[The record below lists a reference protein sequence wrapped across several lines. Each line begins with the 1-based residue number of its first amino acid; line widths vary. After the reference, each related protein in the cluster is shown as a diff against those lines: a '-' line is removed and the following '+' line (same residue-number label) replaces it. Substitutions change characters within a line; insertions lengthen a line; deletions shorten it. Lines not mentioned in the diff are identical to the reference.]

1 MWSSEYST
9 FGVKQK
15 LNGRDL
21 LKEFTD
27 VCHKNGIKVG
37 LYYSPPDCLFDVKY
51 KNWDYSGKKILD
63 INHQEIDRLPEKPIG
78 HDQARREMVA
88 NQMRELLT
96 QYGRVDLFWFDR
108 GSGEILND
116 EIRKLQLGIVINRRN
131 GEPGDYGDTEG
142 TLPTKRF
149 TGWFETNDPCWRN
162 RWWTYSTSDRM
173 DTGADVIGKLV
184 ILRAWGGN
192 FLANMGPKADGSLPE
207 EALEAWDEIEG
218 WMKHSGESVYDVTGA
233 SFPEKDNQPTTIKKD
248 IVYVHAFPNF
258 HKKIILKEVKFSPK
272 QAILLRTGENI
283 PFSYSEGEIHINVS
297 SEKRSRVVDTIKLIW

>member
-1 MWSSEYST
+1 MCSSEYST

-108 GSGEILND
+108 GSGEILNE
-116 EIRKLQLGIVINRRN
+116 EIRKLQLGIVINR
-131 GEPGDYGDTEG
+131 
-142 TLPTKRF
+142 
-149 TGWFETNDPCWRN
+149 
-162 RWWTYSTSDRM
+162 
-173 DTGADVIGKLV
+173 
-184 ILRAWGGN
+184 
-192 FLANMGPKADGSLPE
+192 
-207 EALEAWDEIEG
+207 
-218 WMKHSGESVYDVTGA
+218 
-233 SFPEKDNQPTTIKKD
+233 
-248 IVYVHAFPNF
+248 
-258 HKKIILKEVKFSPK
+258 
-272 QAILLRTGENI
+272 
-283 PFSYSEGEIHINVS
+283 
-297 SEKRSRVVDTIKLIW
+297 

>member
-108 GSGEILND
+108 GSGEI
-116 EIRKLQLGIVINRRN
+116 
-131 GEPGDYGDTEG
+131 
-142 TLPTKRF
+142 
-149 TGWFETNDPCWRN
+149 
-162 RWWTYSTSDRM
+162 
-173 DTGADVIGKLV
+173 
-184 ILRAWGGN
+184 
-192 FLANMGPKADGSLPE
+192 
-207 EALEAWDEIEG
+207 
-218 WMKHSGESVYDVTGA
+218 
-233 SFPEKDNQPTTIKKD
+233 
-248 IVYVHAFPNF
+248 
-258 HKKIILKEVKFSPK
+258 
-272 QAILLRTGENI
+272 
-283 PFSYSEGEIHINVS
+283 
-297 SEKRSRVVDTIKLIW
+297 